1 MAEQSYEESYREVSV
16 LIPESALSDL
26 SDFLAD
32 KGGKVVTISTNGKL
46 VSV

>member
-16 LIPESALSDL
+16 LSDL
-26 SDFLAD
+26 SNFFAD
-32 KGGKVVTISTNGKL
+32 NGGKVVTISTNGKL